1 MGSKI
6 AATLLSLYL
15 LGIVESSPS
24 HMKATGTVIDLDSYF
39 ESHDVDSQERVVGG
53 AAVPDGEYIPYQIS
67 MQYRTRSGKD
77 RHFCGGSIISPNRIL
92 TAAHCVNG
100 QDAKRISVV
109 AGIRDLN
116 DSTGIR
122 SQVLSYEIHEN
133 YEELVT
139 SDIAILKIEPAYE
152 LDGTRV
158 NQIDVGGSDKVDG
171 GRDVTLSGWGAMWH
185 VGQGPLAIYPTLLQR
200 MSYKTITN
208 DQCKKVMTQLSDTEI
223 CALERFGKGACN
235 GDSGG
240 PLVMENGGS
249 LKQVGVVS
257 YGTALCASNNP
268 DVYTRVSMFDDWI
281 KARLA

>member
-1 MGSKI
+1 MRADLITILLISCFLGTGFTSLRRSK
-6 AATLLSLYL
+6 
-15 LGIVESSPS
+15 
-24 HMKATGTVIDLDSYF
+24 GTILDLDGYF
-39 ESHDVDSQERVVGG
+39 ESHDFDSQERVVGG
-53 AAVPDGEYIPYQIS
+53 AAVPEGEYIPYQVS

-77 RHFCGGSIISPNRIL
+77 RHFCGGSIIAANRIL

-116 DSTGIR
+116 DSSGIR

-139 SDIAILKIEPAYE
+139 SDIAILKIEPPFE
-152 LDGTRV
+152 LDSAKV
-158 NQIDVGGSDKVDG
+158 KQVDVSGSDKVDG
-171 GRDVTLSGWGAMWH
+171 GQAVTLSGWGAMWH

-208 DQCKKVMTQLSDTEI
+208 EQCKKVMTQLTDTEI

-240 PLVMENGGS
+240 PLVMDNGGS

-257 YGTALCASNNP
+257 YGTALCASNSP
-268 DVYTRVSMFDDWI
+268 DVYTRVSMFDGWV
-281 KARLA
+281 KARLS